1 MNLHQLRVFLTVAQ
15 SLTLTRASK
24 RLGLAQ
30 PSVSNQLA
38 GLESS
43 IGTRL
48 FERGHN
54 RMVLTDAGQVLLRHA
69 QSILREVD
77 EAEAVLREFAVGKR
91 VIVRV
96 AGLNSVIKALLPNAL
111 ISCDGSSGM
120 EVDIEEASPGEA
132 SSMSTSMPEE
142 PSQLMSAL
150 GSSAL
155 ITELSP
161 ATRTMTRFPTANSRN
176 TASASSTSLR
186 MLCAC
191 RRSTCPASV
200 RTCLL
205 YTSP

>member
-38 GLESS
+38 GLEGS

-77 EAEAVLREFAVGKR
+77 EAEAVLREPAKLKR
-91 VIVRV
+91 SLTDQEIVAFT
-96 AGLNSVIKALLPNAL
+96 AGLDGLRTATQSELQSNA
-111 ISCDGSSGM
+111 GQG
-120 EVDIEEASPGEA
+120 
-132 SSMSTSMPEE
+132 
-142 PSQLMSAL
+142 
-150 GSSAL
+150 
-155 ITELSP
+155 
-161 ATRTMTRFPTANSRN
+161 
-176 TASASSTSLR
+176 
-186 MLCAC
+186 
-191 RRSTCPASV
+191 
-200 RTCLL
+200 
-205 YTSP
+205 